1 VGSWHLSAKD
11 SFELHNLFQR
21 PTETIEKGGNGI
33 GSGAGS
39 RESGVAVGRFWALTL
54 WY

>member
-21 PTETIEKGGNGI
+21 PTETIEKGGSGM

-39 RESGVAVGRFWALTL
+39 RESGVLGFNFMVLTVF
-54 WY
+54 

>member
-39 RESGVAVGRFWALTL
+39 RESGSLLGGSGL
-54 WY
+54 